1 MQRANGRVA
10 LSVPNLNF
18 TNVVSYLKNQFKS
31 LTTDIDIKTIMT
43 RRKYHNITTSIQRCY
58 CWCKYHNIPI
68 SIEFSLKSDIDTT
81 ISQVQPGRSVSR
93 SCGRQLSNLIDSNK
107 SFKFVEFGT
116 QSIQIGCTVSSIC
129 DLSDVDLILTWAAR
143 TRPGSTESIVLYL
156 CHFLVMIFSS
166 IITRYCNFLHRFVE

>member
-1 MQRANGRVA
+1 
-10 LSVPNLNF
+10 
-18 TNVVSYLKNQFKS
+18 
-31 LTTDIDIKTIMT
+31 MT
-43 RRKYHNITTSIQRCY
+43 RR
-58 CWCKYHNIPI
+58 KYHNIPI

-129 DLSDVDLILTWAAR
+129 DLSDVDPILT
-143 TRPGSTESIVLYL
+143 
-156 CHFLVMIFSS
+156 
-166 IITRYCNFLHRFVE
+166 